1 MYYKMMNSKLI
12 LTNNSDN
19 STNAVQLN
27 QNKDKAIISYC
38 RLTKCHE
45 EKDGK

>member
-1 MYYKMMNSKLI
+1 MVNSKCILI
-12 LTNNSDN
+12 NNSDN

-38 RLTKCHE
+38 RLTQCHE

>member
-1 MYYKMMNSKLI
+1 MMNSKCILI
-12 LTNNSDN
+12 NNSDN

-38 RLTKCHE
+38 HLTKCHE